1 MRMFNTTEGAAR
13 LNPLPALLVG
23 TMLMGSALLLPG
35 CDLAEEESLGRLP
48 GSWQV
53 TRLSVDGTPV
63 TGQLSVQYDRLVL
76 TLRRDAGGRDFF
88 SLVGRREGDSIRTVQ
103 GTFDKDG
110 RELTLRPNG
119 LAGFIEV
126 DYTVSDYTI
135 SDSTGPNS
143 TGSGSTAPVLEL
155 RAEEGRSED
164 ALLDL
169 IQFPIQGTVDQVRIR
184 LSRE

>member
-1 MRMFNTTEGAAR
+1 MRMFNTKEEAAR

-23 TMLMGSALLLPG
+23 LVLTGSALLLPG

-63 TGQLSVQYDRLVL
+63 TGQLNVQYDRLVL

-88 SLVGRREGDSIRTVQ
+88 SLVGRRQGENRILTVQ

-110 RELTLRPNG
+110 RELTLKPNS
-119 LAGFIEV
+119 LVGFIEV
-126 DYTVSDYTI
+126 DYTI
-135 SDSTGPNS
+135 SDSTSPDS
-143 TGSGSTAPVLEL
+143 TGSNSTAPVLEL
-155 RAEEGRSED
+155 HAEEGRSED

-169 IQFPIQGTVDQVRIR
+169 IQFPIQGTVDQVRLH
-184 LSRE
+184 LSKE

>member
-1 MRMFNTTEGAAR
+1 
-13 LNPLPALLVG
+13 
-23 TMLMGSALLLPG
+23 MLMGSALLLPG

-48 GSWQV
+48 GSWQI
-53 TRLSVDGTPV
+53 TRLSVDGTSV
-63 TGQLSVQYDRLVL
+63 TGQLNVQYDRLVL
-76 TLRRDAGGRDFF
+76 TLRRDADGQDFF

-110 RELTLRPNG
+110 RELTLRPNS

-126 DYTVSDYTI
+126 DYTI
-135 SDSTGPNS
+135 SDS

-169 IQFPIQGTVDQVRIR
+169 IQFPIQGAVDQVRIR

>member
-1 MRMFNTTEGAAR
+1 MRMINTTEGTVR
-13 LNPLPALLVG
+13 LNPLLGLLVG
-23 TMLMGSALLLPG
+23 TMLVGSALLLPG
-35 CDLAEEESLGRLP
+35 CDLAEEESLGQLP

-63 TGQLSVQYDRLVL
+63 TAQLNVQYDRLVL

-119 LAGFIEV
+119 LVGLIV
-126 DYTVSDYTI
+126 VDYTI
-135 SDSTGPNS
+135 SDSTGPDS
-143 TGSGSTAPVLEL
+143 TSSDSTAPVLEL
-155 RAEEGRSED
+155 HAEEGRSED

-184 LSRE
+184 LSKE

>member
-1 MRMFNTTEGAAR
+1 MHMFNTTEGTAR
-13 LNPLPALLVG
+13 LNSLPALLVG

-53 TRLSVDGTPV
+53 TRLSVDGTSV

-76 TLRRDAGGRDFF
+76 TLRRDADGRDFF

-110 RELTLRPNG
+110 RELTLRPNS

-126 DYTVSDYTI
+126 DYTI
-135 SDSTGPNS
+135 SDSTGPDS
-143 TGSGSTAPVLEL
+143 TGSGSTAPALEL

>member
-23 TMLMGSALLLPG
+23 TMLVGSALLLPG

-53 TRLSVDGTPV
+53 TRLSVDGTLV
-63 TGQLSVQYDRLVL
+63 TGQLNVQYDRLVL
-76 TLRRDAGGRDFF
+76 TLRRDADGQDFF
-88 SLVGRREGDSIRTVQ
+88 SLVGRREGENRILTVQ
-103 GTFDKDG
+103 GTFDRDG
-110 RELTLRPNG
+110 RELTLKPNG

-126 DYTVSDYTI
+126 DYTI
-135 SDSTGPNS
+135 SDSTD
-143 TGSGSTAPVLEL
+143 SGSTAPVLEL

-169 IQFPIQGTVDQVRIR
+169 IQFPIQGAVDHVRIR
-184 LSRE
+184 LSKE

>member
-1 MRMFNTTEGAAR
+1 MDMFNTTEGAAR
-13 LNPLPALLVG
+13 LNSLPALLVG
-23 TMLMGSALLLPG
+23 TMLMGSALLVPG
-35 CDLAEEESLGRLP
+35 CDLAEEKSLGRLP

-53 TRLSVDGTPV
+53 TRLSVDGTSV
-63 TGQLSVQYDRLVL
+63 TGQLNVQYDRLVL
-76 TLRRDAGGRDFF
+76 TLRRDADGRDFF
-88 SLVGRREGDSIRTVQ
+88 SPVGRREGDSVRTVQ

-110 RELTLRPNG
+110 RELTLRPNCLVG
-119 LAGFIEV
+119 SIEV
-126 DYTVSDYTI
+126 DYTI
-135 SDSTGPNS
+135 SDSTGPDS

-169 IQFPIQGTVDQVRIR
+169 IQFPIQGAVDQVRIR

>member
-1 MRMFNTTEGAAR
+1 MRMFNTSEGAAR
-13 LNPLPALLVG
+13 LNSLPALLVG
-23 TMLMGSALLLPG
+23 AVLMGSALLLPG

-53 TRLSVDGTPV
+53 TRLSVDGTSV
-63 TGQLSVQYDRLVL
+63 TGQLNVQYDRLVL

-110 RELTLRPNG
+110 RELTLRPNS

-126 DYTVSDYTI
+126 DYTI
-135 SDSTGPNS
+135 SDSTGPDS

-155 RAEEGRSED
+155 HAEEGRSED

-169 IQFPIQGTVDQVRIR
+169 IQFPIQGTVDQVRLR
-184 LSRE
+184 LSKE